1 MSDDKRVK
9 GFEGSFGFGPSDH
22 PEVKPLP
29 FRIMA
34 VGNFCGANR
43 SEARNAAAVDAY
55 DFDKVMSQF
64 WPRAVFEVESHLG
77 PSTGSGQAKGK
88 DIEIDFTPQS
98 LKDFEPGAMAARI
111 KALAPVADFIARAK
125 GLADGS
131 VKPAD
136 FKRDLAPI
144 QAVPALRDAL
154 DAVLDKIG
162 GAPASASTSD
172 GDTGDKNVDAIF
184 DMVEQKKPATGSAID
199 SFAAGLGGGKSGID
213 VGDAIGIA
221 QKLLEKQLRPVL
233 DDPQVRALERNWRGL
248 HALCKRGKGAKIEVF
263 DGDFDSW
270 QEQVFNAELA
280 GTSEAPLGM
289 VVLCDDIENSPA
301 GMDALQQWGDAGGQ
315 IQCPVVF
322 DATNLLGESTG
333 TLAGRDAP
341 ANLFDDTRFDKWR
354 SLRDKDESRWLVA
367 ALNPFVL
374 RAKYTRKKHGMD
386 APELWGSPAW
396 LVAAVVAGSMERTG
410 WPASHTGASAGE
422 VTALPTIEH
431 DDGVEHPLEATFSE
445 RGLKDLVKSGF
456 TPLIAQPNND
466 AAWVL
471 LAPTVHKPSKAE
483 EEGKLGTLAYQLLA
497 ARLGEMIMR
506 NKGKLVVPGNMQGSA
521 ENFGKFLGGLLAET
535 GPGANVDIS
544 AQGGTLVLRIRTGRE
559 LLGGAE
565 IQLGVN
571 VE

>member
-1 MSDDKRVK
+1 MTDDKRVK

-43 SEARNAAAVDAY
+43 SEARNPAVIDAH
-55 DFDKVMSQF
+55 DFDKVMAQF
-64 WPRAVFEVESHLG
+64 WPRAVFEVDGHLG
-77 PSTGSGQAKGK
+77 K
-88 DIEIDFTPQS
+88 DKTIEIDFTPQS
-98 LKDFEPGAMAARI
+98 LKDFEPVAMAARI
-111 KALAPVADFIARAK
+111 EALAPVADFIARAK

-131 VKPAD
+131 VKPVD
-136 FKRDLAPI
+136 FKQNLAPI

-162 GAPASASTSD
+162 GAPAAASTRDS

-184 DMVEQKKPATGSAID
+184 DMVEQKKPAAGSAID

-213 VGDAIGIA
+213 VSDAIGMA

-233 DDPQVRALERNWRGL
+233 DDAQVKALERNWRGL
-248 HALCKRGKGAKIEVF
+248 QMLCKRGKGAQVEVF

-270 QEQVFNAELA
+270 QEQVFNGELA

-289 VVLCDDIENSPA
+289 VVLCNEIENSPA

-322 DATNLLGESTG
+322 DAGLLVGESATA
-333 TLAGRDAP
+333 LAGRDHSAG
-341 ANLFDDTRFDKWR
+341 LFDESRFDKWR
-354 SLRDKDESRWLVA
+354 SFREKDESRWLVA
-367 ALNPFVL
+367 ALNPVVVRPAF
-374 RAKYTRKKHGMD
+374 TRRKHGRE
-386 APELWGSPAW
+386 APALWGAPSW
-396 LVAAVVAGSMERTG
+396 IVAAAVAGSVENTG

-422 VTALPTIEH
+422 VSALPI
-431 DDGVEHPLEATFSE
+431 VEHEDGAEYPLETTFSD
-445 RGLKDLVKSGF
+445 RALKDLSKSGF
-456 TPLIAQPNND
+456 TPLICQPNND
-466 AAWVL
+466 SAWVI

-506 NKGKLVVPGNMQGSA
+506 NKAKLVVPGDMQGSA

-544 AQGGTLVLRIRTGRE
+544 AQGGTLVLSIRTGRD